1 MVRTL
6 FFLHV
11 VVYISVQHSP
21 IPHQFAFMKL
31 PRACMKRISMLH
43 MLLLVPTLLTFY
55 RPEDIQ
61 QVDHLLV
68 GYSYQNVAR

>member
-1 MVRTL
+1 
-6 FFLHV
+6 
-11 VVYISVQHSP
+11 
-21 IPHQFAFMKL
+21 
-31 PRACMKRISMLH
+31 MKRISMLH

-61 QVDHLLV
+61 QVDRRLV